1 LCDDYLKPRLKTFWA
16 EVLPLTL
23 ALSPKTKSV
32 LAERE
37 GIVGMLT
44 QGRAKGSY
52 PALALG

>member
-1 LCDDYLKPRLKTFWA
+1 LCDDYLNPCLKTFWA

-23 ALSPKTKSV
+23 ALSPKTKNV
-32 LAERE
+32 LGERE

-44 QGRAKGSY
+44 QRYAKGSY